1 MINGLSLLDPTNT
14 VTNIMEHKKV
24 VDPDDP
30 EVKMYK
36 RNYKLHEE
44 YPYLVDMPKKPDKYK
59 DFSIEEIFG
68 E

>member
-24 VDPDDP
+24 VDQDDP